1 MNDPNIERKF
11 IQLVNEN
18 QGIIHK
24 ICSLYCQDKDHRKDL
39 FQEILIQL
47 WQSYPSYRG
56 EAKFS
61 SWMYR
66 VGLNVAIQDFRKV
79 KKRHQF
85 FFYTNEFKEQS
96 DGMEMGQS
104 EEKIGA
110 MHRAIADLNRV
121 EKAIIMLYLDGKSH
135 QEIAEIVGIKQN
147 YVRVKMSRIKTKLS
161 QRVKK

>member
-24 ICSLYCQDKDHRKDL
+24 ICSLYCQDEEHRKDL

-47 WQSYPSYRG
+47 WQSYSSYRG

-104 EEKIGA
+104 EEKLGA